1 MSKDKAPKNYT
12 INTIR
17 ESTRDFDGFTIYEF
31 ETFLKD
37 AEHLSKSHRH
47 NFYTFIFPLK
57 GQGTHVIDFEEY
69 ELDVGRLFFI
79 NYDQIHS
86 WNIKGELKGYVIL
99 FSRTFYNL
107 IFTGNE
113 FIKSDSAL
121 DNLPSY
127 IDIAPE
133 EMGSWTV
140 LFESI
145 YYEFLKGEEFS
156 NEIIC
161 LFLKACVLKIQQS
174 PEQSNYRNIKTDH
187 KNALV
192 QEFKLLLSQHYKEMK
207 LTKDYSKMLSITP
220 NYLNAVVKEVLGK
233 AAGTLI
239 KNRVV
244 LEAKRLL
251 AHSDLSVRQVSLELG
266 FSDNSHF
273 GKYFRNEVGM
283 TPVDF
288 RLLSKSN

>member
-1 MSKDKAPKNYT
+1 MRGNKTPEKYT
-12 INTIR
+12 IDTIR
-17 ESTRDFDGFTIYEF
+17 GSASDFDGFNIYEF

-47 NFYTFIFPLK
+47 NFYTFIFTLK
-57 GQGTHVIDFEEY
+57 GHGSHVIDFEEY
-69 ELDVGRLFFI
+69 ELNAGRLFFI

-86 WNIKGELKGYVIL
+86 WNIQGDLKGYVIL
-99 FSRTFYNL
+99 FSRSFYNL
-107 IFTGNE
+107 IYTGNE
-113 FIKSDSAL
+113 SIKSDSAL

-127 IDIAPE
+127 IDVAPE

-145 YYEFLKGEEFS
+145 YYEFLKGQEFS

-174 PEQSNYRNIKTDH
+174 PEQSNYRNNKTDH
-187 KNALV
+187 KSALV
-192 QEFKLLLSQHYKEMK
+192 QEFVLLVGQHFRELK
-207 LTKDYSKMLSITP
+207 LTKDYAKLLSITP

-239 KNRVV
+239 KNRTV

-251 AHSDLSVRQVSLELG
+251 AHSNLSVRQVSLELG

-273 GKYFRNEVGM
+273 GKYFRNEVGS
-283 TPVDF
+283 TPVEF
-288 RLLSKSN
+288 RNHSKVN